1 MWTLCGVVSGFVL
14 TKPSARLTVRHEF
27 HGEGDNTGDYM
38 LSGLWELTSLEDVD
52 RKPISVDARPSWS
65 GNSWPGVRVRV
76 PEVSSQLVALTS
88 RGYFRSP
95 PNHDGHSDV
104 RGSWSCDGADVTL
117 ARFGLGSQVVGW
129 YTGKIANSTVRGYV
143 QHGAHSPEFAGYF
156 TMMPFEYPRK
166 REVKDRGATFNTS
179 ALVGHWSLTF
189 ESKDAIAY
197 YDLELRPDLTWRS
210 TDGLLNATIGGKWNV
225 FDENMD
231 LGSGIQG
238 QGGRMFL
245 WLQRFG
251 TSGGRVST
259 GVHLN
264 ADELYIGKM
273 HGDDASRASRVTGTV
288 ALGWS
293 VEPAFIGRFFM
304 VRRTDDDPG
313 QRYRPAAD
321 DDDDGE
327 FQSDI
332 LSPSFPRFSRRSM
345 YPRPLPP
352 PPPRT
357 PPRPRRRRTD

>member
-1 MWTLCGVVSGFVL
+1 MYWFLVGVSGFVV
-14 TKPSARLTVRHEF
+14 TRPSARLTVRHEF

-52 RKPISVDARPSWS
+52 RRPISVDARPSWS

-95 PNHDGHSDV
+95 PNRDGHSAV
-104 RGSWSCDGADVTL
+104 RGSWSCDGSEVTL
-117 ARFGLGSQVVGW
+117 ARFGVGSQVVGW

-166 REVKDRGATFNTS
+166 REVKARGAVYNTS
-179 ALVGHWSLTF
+179 ALVGNWSLSF
-189 ESKDAIAY
+189 ESKDGVSW

-210 TDGLLNATIGGKWNV
+210 TDGLLDAVIGGKWNV
-225 FDENMD
+225 FDENLD

-238 QGGRMFL
+238 QGARMFL

-251 TSGGRVST
+251 TSGGRVSK
-259 GVHLN
+259 GVQLN

-273 HGDDASRASRVTGTV
+273 HATDDPSRVARVTGNV

-293 VEPAFIGRFFM
+293 VEPAFIGRFSM
-304 VRRTDDDPG
+304 VRRIEKDHHL
-313 QRYRPAAD
+313 RYQPVE
-321 DDDDGE
+321 DDDDGGD
-327 FQSDI
+327 FQSDW
-332 LSPSFPRFSRRSM
+332 LSPSFPRYTRRSM

-352 PPPRT
+352 PD
-357 PPRPRRRRTD
+357 PRRKD